1 MIKKQLVNYF
11 LDYKKLIDNYNLNE
25 ILKLLKKLKILKK
38 NNYIWK
44 WW

>member
-25 ILKLLKKLKILKK
+25 ILKLLKKLKKF
-38 NNYIWK
+38 
-44 WW
+44 